1 MSMDHESAGSGR
13 MDWDARRQA
22 QHDRAFEVAQGLGE
36 IPPWALTFMRLY
48 AHPSRPSVEDVLADW
63 PEDGTV
69 PAPTADEAQDLIAR
83 LKAMRPARPAPRGLS
98 PLPAISLRPFLDARS
113 ELAV

>member
-1 MSMDHESAGSGR
+1 MSMDRESAGAGR

-22 QHDRAFEVAQGLGE
+22 RHDRAFEVVQGLGE

-63 PEDGTV
+63 PAWAG
-69 PAPTADEAQDLIAR
+69 PPPTADEAQDLIAR